1 MAEVEILVLEH
12 LQHIG
17 AGVDD
22 LRMDM
27 REVKNRL
34 GILEAQYASQSGRVD
49 RIGEKIERVERRL
62 DLADA

>member
-1 MAEVEILVLEH
+1 MADVENLVLEH
-12 LQHIG
+12 LRHIR

-34 GILEAQYASQSGRVD
+34 GILEAQYASLSGRVD
-49 RIGEKIERVERRL
+49 RIAERIERVERRL